1 MARES
6 LWAGLSPGPSLAL
19 PLSRDPCQG
28 SRPGRCQ
35 HAVQTLH
42 FPHSFFNWIFGPAGQ
57 NKLSTGRALLHPLNA
72 RWCPAAPGRMS
83 PSFWAKAVIP
93 SPQGHKTLAHIDTPH
108 HTQPTHLLPR
118 PGNSASLGEL
128 YFETFLEN
136 SYSHIPGEEAAWNGQ
151 TLACGRSRGLLRHQT
166 PARVGLLSD

>member
-1 MARES
+1 MARGKGGGQARRAWRLAAALCLAVAPES
-6 LWAGLSPGPSLAL
+6 LWVGLSPGPSLAL

-35 HAVQTLH
+35 HAVQTSH

-72 RWCPAAPGRMS
+72 WWCPAAPGRMP

-93 SPQGHKTLAHIDTPH
+93 SPQGHKTLAHRDTPH
-108 HTQPTHLLPR
+108 HAQPTHLLPR
-118 PGNSASLGEL
+118 PGN
-128 YFETFLEN
+128 
-136 SYSHIPGEEAAWNGQ
+136 
-151 TLACGRSRGLLRHQT
+151 
-166 PARVGLLSD
+166 